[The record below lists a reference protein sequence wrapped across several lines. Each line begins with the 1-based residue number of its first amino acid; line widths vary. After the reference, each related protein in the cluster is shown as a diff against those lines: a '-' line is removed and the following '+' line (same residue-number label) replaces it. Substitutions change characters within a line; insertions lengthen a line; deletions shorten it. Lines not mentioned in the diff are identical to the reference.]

1 MRLHLKHLLLIVALV
16 HVNVYS
22 QQERM
27 NFIVIFADDLGYGDL
42 SCFGNP
48 SIVTPNLDQMAAEG
62 QKWTNFYVGAAVCT
76 PSRAALMTGR
86 LPVRNGMM
94 SAINRVLYP
103 YSTMGLPES
112 EITIAEQ
119 LKKAGYTTGMVGKW
133 HLGHKEQ
140 YLPTSNG
147 FDTYYG
153 IPYSN
158 DMNMV
163 LNSDHHYGYWELWT
177 KYYRELQ
184 TEEFH
189 VPLLKDTKIIEQ
201 PANQHTISERYT
213 DTSIRFIKENKDRP
227 FFLYIAHNFPHV
239 PLFTN
244 DRFKDR
250 SKGGLY
256 GDVVEELDFQIG
268 RIIDTLKAENLD
280 QNTLVVFTSDNGPWL
295 QTEISGGT
303 AGPLKDGKGTTWEGG
318 MREPTIF
325 WAPGHIKPAVITQ
338 LGTTMDLFT
347 TFSKIAGIALPNDRE
362 LDGYD
367 LSEVLFKRKK
377 GPRNEVLY
385 YREQELYAVRI
396 GAFKAH
402 FITKGGYGNGEK
414 VYHKNP
420 LLFNVDQDPGER
432 FNIAEQHPD
441 IVAQITRFAIQFDG
455 KLSRMPDVL
464 QHIERAK

>member
-1 MRLHLKHLLLIVALV
+1 
-16 HVNVYS
+16 
-22 QQERM
+22 M

-119 LKKAGYTTGMVGKW
+119 LKKAGYTTGIVGKW

-177 KYYRELQ
+177 N
-184 TEEFH
+184 
-189 VPLLKDTKIIEQ
+189 IIENSK
-201 PANQHTISERYT
+201 P
-213 DTSIRFIKENKDRP
+213 K
-227 FFLYIAHNFPHV
+227 NFMCR
-239 PLFTN
+239 L
-244 DRFKDR
+244 
-250 SKGGLY
+250 
-256 GDVVEELDFQIG
+256 
-268 RIIDTLKAENLD
+268 
-280 QNTLVVFTSDNGPWL
+280 
-295 QTEISGGT
+295 
-303 AGPLKDGKGTTWEGG
+303 
-318 MREPTIF
+318 
-325 WAPGHIKPAVITQ
+325 
-338 LGTTMDLFT
+338 
-347 TFSKIAGIALPNDRE
+347 
-362 LDGYD
+362 
-367 LSEVLFKRKK
+367 
-377 GPRNEVLY
+377 
-385 YREQELYAVRI
+385 
-396 GAFKAH
+396 
-402 FITKGGYGNGEK
+402 
-414 VYHKNP
+414 
-420 LLFNVDQDPGER
+420 
-432 FNIAEQHPD
+432 
-441 IVAQITRFAIQFDG
+441 
-455 KLSRMPDVL
+455 
-464 QHIERAK
+464 